1 LLTPSTEISSIDLS
15 KLRNKTLHETFPTLT
30 RPYNINVS
38 KDQTTMSNNI
48 TDRCAIGGA
57 SISITACCSQYANDS
72 SVHNYLGGT
81 AGESCYYYCSFN
93 GTVEDMREVMACQSG
108 AAAQMK
114 RDKGGS
120 ASGYIGIGSHPDL
133 SEKSSAVFEVPK
145 LGVWRWVVLGLAFF
159 GAMAGTL

>member
-1 LLTPSTEISSIDLS
+1 
-15 KLRNKTLHETFPTLT
+15 
-30 RPYNINVS
+30 
-38 KDQTTMSNNI
+38 MSNNI

-57 SISITACCSQYANDS
+57 SISTPPNRGPGPYVAIGPISNFTAAITACCSQYANDS

-145 LGVWRWVVLGLAFF
+145 LGVWGWVVLGLAFF